1 MKTRD
6 EELRAL
12 KDELKTTLG
21 VSEEVAS
28 RMTNETRL
36 LLLLADLRAALGV
49 GETLMQNQLVERAR
63 EIRLGHDRYEKVR
76 RLSPAVF
83 TRLWK
88 SSLLDNK
95 KFDELVDKIGLP
107 N

>member
-1 MKTRD
+1 
-6 EELRAL
+6 
-12 KDELKTTLG
+12 
-21 VSEEVAS
+21 
-28 RMTNETRL
+28 MTNETRL
-36 LLLLADLRAALGV
+36 LTLLADLRAALGV
-49 GETLMQNQLVERAR
+49 GETVMQDQLVERAR